1 MNHSEPKVV
10 PKVYFIGAGPG
21 APDLITLRGARAL
34 GAADLVLYAGSLVP
48 EAVLEHCRPQVQTIN
63 TAGLHLDE
71 QRGWY
76 VQAREH
82 GWTVARLHSGDP
94 AIYGATAEQMELL
107 RGLEIGYEVIPGV
120 SSFTACAA
128 ALGAELTRPEVSQTI
143 IITRGSG
150 RASAVP
156 PREALGG
163 LAAHGA
169 TMCIFLSGRQ
179 LESVV
184 AELLAHYPPETPA
197 ALVQRVSQPQERSH
211 RAPLAHLLDGL
222 TLSEWALTTMIL
234 VGGALG
240 EDLGVTSRLYDP
252 EYAHR
257 FRRADKEAEA

>member
-1 MNHSEPKVV
+1 MTSET
-10 PKVYFIGAGPG
+10 KVYFIGAGPG

-34 GAADLVLYAGSLVP
+34 GAADVVMYAGSLVP
-48 EAVLEHCRPQVQTIN
+48 GALLEHCRPEVQAVN
-63 TAGLHLDE
+63 TAGLNLDE
-71 QRGWY
+71 QTQWY
-76 VQAREH
+76 ERAKEH

-107 RGLEIGYEVIPGV
+107 RGLEMGYEVIPGV

-150 RASAVP
+150 RASPVP
-156 PREALGG
+156 EKEALGG

-179 LESVV
+179 LETVV
-184 AELLAHYPPETPA
+184 SELLAHYPPETPA
-197 ALVQRVSQPQERSH
+197 ALVQRVSQPEERSH
-211 RAPLAHLLDGL
+211 RAPLGSLLTGL
-222 TLSEWALTTMIL
+222 KLSEWALTTMIL

-252 EYAHR
+252 EYAHK
-257 FRRADKEAEA
+257 FRRAESLPEEAKA